1 MIIKLEMDKEMYKA
15 MKRYEKA
22 REENNE
28 EEMTKAKEEMEMYN
42 RFRNNEKKTDI
53 IGKVIP
59 VIKVGVEIAGIILPL
74 VFYNKWME
82 EGLKFEQEGAFT
94 SSTFKGLMSK
104 IKPNK

>member
-28 EEMTKAKEEMEMYN
+28 DEMTKAKEEMEMYN
-42 RFRNNEKKTDI
+42 KFRNNEKKTDI
-53 IGKVIP
+53 IGKVIK
-59 VIKVGVEIAGIILPL
+59 IGVEIAGIIMPL
-74 VFYNKWME
+74 MFYNKWME
-82 EGLKFEQEGAFT
+82 EGLKFEEEGAFT

-104 IKPNK
+104 IKPK

>member
-53 IGKVIP
+53 IGKVIK
-59 VIKVGVEIAGIILPL
+59 IGVEIAGIIMPL
-74 VFYNKWME
+74 MFYNKWME
-82 EGLKFEQEGAFT
+82 EGLKFEEEGAFT
-94 SSTFKGLMSK
+94 SATFKGLMSK

>member
-28 EEMTKAKEEMEMYN
+28 DEMTKAKEEMEMYN

-53 IGKVIP
+53 IGKVI
-59 VIKVGVEIAGIILPL
+59 KVGVEIAGIIMPL
-74 VFYNKWME
+74 MFYNKWME
-82 EGLKFEQEGAFT
+82 EGLKFEEEGAFT
-94 SSTFKGLMSK
+94 STVFKGLMSK
-104 IKPNK
+104 IKPTNK